1 MCGHW
6 PLVAT
11 EARVT
16 GQSVVTSDQCM
27 VSPPPPPPHQPRH
40 KVELISPNITDNQV
54 EWGYSGAVAHHRV
67 MTIPSGPH
75 QRFVHMQGAN

>member
-16 GQSVVTSDQCM
+16 AQSVVTSDQCM
-27 VSPPPPPPHQPRH
+27 VSPPSPHQPRH
-40 KVELISPNITDNQV
+40 QVELISPDITDNQV

-67 MTIPSGPH
+67 MTISSGPH
-75 QRFVHMQGAN
+75 QRFVRMQSAI